1 MQKQTVI
8 LLVGALFLLGAGGL
22 FVQQSLVDPE
32 TPVGRW
38 TAADEVEVPEAPE
51 AAGTPLPEGGDLERT
66 AADPEGARDGGEQRV
81 EVILRG
87 RVIDKFRQPV
97 AEARVWLDFGRG
109 GQRGG
114 PQNRQRRVPEPVMTD
129 REGRF
134 AFQGQTFRNLQV
146 SLQVLHRTH
155 ALGHFQKDI
164 GDVGS
169 EVDLGELVLNQ
180 GGELRGRVTDLDG
193 NGLAAA
199 ELQLNPE
206 NGNQL
211 RFTRDRERLLA
222 GATTDANGFFR
233 CVNVP
238 NGDWSVTAVA
248 KRHTEGR
255 SSTFVIEEEQLV
267 EIDDIRLGPGFEI
280 TGYVKSV
287 QGQPIAKATVVMQS
301 ENRNRNQGGG
311 ARPGPGADGGGRG
324 GGRGG
329 GGGGGGPGGGPGGRE
344 HRTTT
349 DEQGRFFLEHLP
361 GASMRLET
369 SADGYLDNTL
379 TGIDPTSSPPVLVT
393 LQDGLRIAGVVRDS
407 DATPVTTYAVRAIR
421 VRGLAQPARNP
432 ANLDDI
438 TTQGRDGNLDEA
450 TRALRSRNEGWRETM
465 AAEGRRGGGPPDGGG
480 GGGRGGGPGARDLG
494 RPERHAGGAFV
505 LTGLQEGIFEVHVQ
519 SPDHTRYRS
528 AEVELRLGNVPPDL
542 SIVLEDG
549 VFVAGVVRSEAG
561 DPVVGARVELR
572 PATPDEGTPR
582 RADRGNGAS
591 GTGSQGLGRELRQA
605 LAAMRFT
612 QEATTGA
619 DGVFVI
625 KHAQR
630 GSYRL
635 HAEARNYSA
644 ADGEPFD
651 LQADRSGFELR
662 LGALGSIAGKV
673 RGLAEV
679 EYAEARVAAVPVGD
693 SPGGAFGAMF
703 GRGRGGGGGQGA
715 NLFQGVGCDPD
726 GAYRLDGLVPGTYAV
741 RAWIGSPQELMR
753 ELVPQFRDGS
763 MAADVTVRAAEVA
776 TLDVTVTR
784 PQVGVVSGTVMH
796 NGSPAAGFQV
806 ELTRQDESGTP
817 QNGQNGNGGRGPGGR
832 GRELFGGFGR
842 TFQAAVAQSG
852 NFTIP
857 NVPAGLY
864 RLRVQTLR
872 RGGPLHEEV
881 VQVSANSTTQCVVV
895 LQTSNLEGAITRDD
909 GGNAAEL
916 KGGVALLPGLTAVPE
931 NLNAW
936 QRENPS
942 PDARIQNGTF
952 KFTALKPGGYL
963 LVLTVRGRER
973 TTMPI
978 VVGNTD
984 QTVVVP
990 AGKVAA
996 AAPTPNGGASL
1007 PTPNGAASSPRPNG
1021 AAGSPR
1027 PTNGTRR

>member
-22 FVQQSLVDPE
+22 VVQRSLGEPE
-32 TPVGRW
+32 TPVGIW
-38 TAADEVEVPEAPE
+38 TAADEVDVPEAPE
-51 AAGTPLPEGGDLERT
+51 AAGTPLPEASDLERT
-66 AADPEGARDGGEQRV
+66 AVDPEGARDGGEQRV
-81 EVILRG
+81 AVILRG
-87 RVIDKFRQPV
+87 RVVDKFTQPV

-114 PQNRQRRVPEPVMTD
+114 QQNRQRRVPEPVMTD

-146 SLQVLHRTH
+146 TLQVLHRTH
-155 ALGHFQKDI
+155 ALGHFEKDI

-193 NGLAAA
+193 NGIAAA

-211 RFTRDRERLLA
+211 RFARERLLA
-222 GATTDANGFFR
+222 GATTDANGYFR

-238 NGDWSVTAVA
+238 NGDWSANAVA

-255 SSTFVIEEEQLV
+255 SEKFVIEEEQLA
-267 EIDDIRLGPGFEI
+267 EIDDIRLGPGYEI
-280 TGYVKSV
+280 TGYVKSA
-287 QGQPIAKATVVMQS
+287 QGHPIAKATVVMRS
-301 ENRNRNQGGG
+301 ENRNRNPGGG
-311 ARPGPGADGGGRG
+311 ARTGPDGGG
-324 GGRGG
+324 GGRA
-329 GGGGGGPGGGPGGRE
+329 GGGGGPGGGPGGRE
-344 HRTTT
+344 HRATT

-393 LQDGLRIAGVVRDS
+393 LQDGLRIAGAVRDA
-407 DATPVTTYAVRAIR
+407 DAKPVTMFAARAFR
-421 VRGLAQPARNP
+421 VRGLSQPGRDL
-432 ANLDDI
+432 ANLDEVFA
-438 TTQGRDGNLDEA
+438 QVRDNNRDWA
-450 TRALRSRNEGWRETM
+450 QLRSRPEGSREGM
-465 AAEGRRGGGPPDGGG
+465 VAEGRRGGRGVGPPDGGG
-480 GGGRGGGPGARDLG
+480 GGGPGFRDLG
-494 RPERHAGGAFV
+494 RPERHAGGTFV
-505 LTGLQEGIFEVHVQ
+505 LTGLQEGIYEVHVQ

-528 AEVELRLGNVPPDL
+528 AEVELRLGTDPPGL
-542 SIVLEDG
+542 SIVLDGG

-561 DPVVGARVELR
+561 DPVAGARVELR

-582 RADRGNGAS
+582 RPDRGNDRANS
-591 GTGSQGLGRELRQA
+591 PDVQRLGRELRQA
-605 LAAMRFT
+605 VAAMTFT

-635 HAEARNYSA
+635 HAEARNYSG
-644 ADGEPFD
+644 ADSETFD

-673 RGLAEV
+673 RGLAES
-679 EYAEARVAAVPVGD
+679 EFSEARVAAVPIGA
-693 SPGGAFGAMF
+693 SQGGGWAALL
-703 GRGRGGGGGQGA
+703 GRGRGGGQGG
-715 NLFQGVGCDPD
+715 NPFQGVGCGPD
-726 GAYRLDGLVPGTYAV
+726 GAYRIDGLVPGTYAV

-753 ELVPQFRDGS
+753 ELGPQFLDGS
-763 MAADVTVRAAEVA
+763 MLADVTVRAAEVA

-784 PQVGVVSGTVMH
+784 PQVGAVSGTVMH
-796 NGSPAAGFQV
+796 NGTPAAGFQV
-806 ELTRQDESGTP
+806 ELSRQDESGAP
-817 QNGQNGNGGRGPGGR
+817 QNGFGGRRPGGG
-832 GRELFGGFGR
+832 GRAEFFGGFGR
-842 TFQAAVAQSG
+842 SFQAAVAQSG
-852 NFTIP
+852 NFSIP
-857 NVPAGLY
+857 NVPAGIY
-864 RLRVQTLR
+864 RLRVQAAR
-872 RGGPLHEEV
+872 RGGLVHEEV
-881 VQVSANSTTQCVVV
+881 VQVTVNSTTQCVVV
-895 LQTSNLEGAITRDD
+895 LQTSNLEGSITRDD

-916 KGGVALLPGLTAVPE
+916 NGRVSLLPGLTAVPE
-931 NLNAW
+931 NLPAW
-936 QRENPS
+936 QRENS
-942 PDARIQNGTF
+942 SFDARLQNGAF

-973 TTMPI
+973 TTLPI
-978 VVGNTD
+978 VVGSTD

-990 AGKVAA
+990 AGKVVAA
-996 AAPTPNGGASL
+996 AS
-1007 PTPNGAASSPRPNG
+1007 PTPNGAPS
-1021 AAGSPR
+1021 SPR
-1027 PTNGTRR
+1027 PTNRTPR